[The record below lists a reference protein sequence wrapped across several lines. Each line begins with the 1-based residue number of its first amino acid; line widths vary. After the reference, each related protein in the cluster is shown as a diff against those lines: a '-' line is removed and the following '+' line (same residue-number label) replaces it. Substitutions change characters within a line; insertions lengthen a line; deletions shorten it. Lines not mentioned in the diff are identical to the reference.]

1 METRQLRN
9 CKVCGKPLLKH
20 QKSTC
25 SWDHRRIYVNS
36 LNKGRVSEFKG
47 MANRWTDE
55 QRRQIGDAQ
64 RGVPKSEEFKQ
75 KCRKRMSGVAFFKGH
90 HHTQEAKNKIS
101 RPGDKHYNWKGDD
114 KPYRA
119 HGITIG
125 EFKIRI
131 AKQKGLC
138 AICGVKMTRG
148 TTEITTASLDHDHS
162 SGSNRG
168 ILCKRCNLLIGIAHD
183 NTSVLSK
190 AIDYLNS
197 WTA

>member
-1 METRQLRN
+1 MKGRRLTDEM
-9 CKVCGKPLLKH
+9 K
-20 QKSTC
+20 
-25 SWDHRRIYVNS
+25 RRI
-36 LNKGRVSEFKG
+36 
-47 MANRWTDE
+47 
-55 QRRQIGDAQ
+55 GDTQ

-131 AKQKGLC
+131 AKQNGLC

-148 TTEITTASLDHDHS
+148 TCAHTTACADHDHS

-183 NTSVLSK
+183 NITVLSK

>member
-9 CKVCGKPLLKH
+9 CKVCGKPLTY

-25 SWDHRRIYVNS
+25 SWDHRRIYVGS
-36 LNKGRVSEFKG
+36 LLKGRPSKFKG
-47 MANRWTDE
+47 MTNRWTDE
-55 QRRQIGDAQ
+55 QRRQIGDTQ
-64 RGVPKSEEFKQ
+64 RGVPESDEFKQ

-90 HHTQEAKNKIS
+90 HHTQEAKDKIS
-101 RPGDKHYNWKGDD
+101 RPGKQSCHWKGDD
-114 KPYRA
+114 RPHRK
-119 HGITIG
+119 HVITIG

-148 TTEITTASLDHDHS
+148 TCAHTTACADHNHS

-168 ILCKRCNLLIGIAHD
+168 ILCKRCNLMIGLAHD
-183 NTSVLSK
+183 DTYVLSK